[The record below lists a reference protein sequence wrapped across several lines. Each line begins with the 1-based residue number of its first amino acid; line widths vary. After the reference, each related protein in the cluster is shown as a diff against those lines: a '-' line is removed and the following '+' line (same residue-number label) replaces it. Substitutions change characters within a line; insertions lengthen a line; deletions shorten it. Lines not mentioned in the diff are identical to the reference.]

1 MKELR
6 LISTNCYNIPE
17 RVREL
22 DDDYR
27 LYYNVRRNV
36 IELHNLRHNPTFQLV
51 LPYSQLDTRTIEY
64 IRRTRVDKIINEI
77 KEIDE
82 YNNNLE
88 NKLINQT
95 LDEIHEKT
103 KSVINYMNRGGSQ
116 IPSYSEL
123 WGDNMKVE
131 DVLTEVLIRLGDRD
145 KYDIMNLP
153 QDDEE
158 INTIVKCINM
168 VISEI
173 ASDYLPV
180 EFEEEVEVIN
190 GVIPYDNLSKKLI
203 NLKNVTKNSTKIDTK
218 MYPNELLVKA
228 DGMVRVQYMYM
239 PNAVKLGDI
248 ISLSP
253 KITLMLIV
261 YGVLGEYCL
270 LQGRYEDSSLYD
282 KRYREMLKIACRVT
296 KEIKL
301 KHGWWN

>member
-36 IELHNLRHNPTFQLV
+36 IELHNLRHIPTFQLV

>member
-36 IELHNLRHNPTFQLV
+36 IELHNLRHIPTFQLV

-103 KSVINYMNRGGSQ
+103 KSVKNYMNRGGSQ

-123 WGDNMKVE
+123 
-131 DVLTEVLIRLGDRD
+131 
-145 KYDIMNLP
+145 
-153 QDDEE
+153 
-158 INTIVKCINM
+158 
-168 VISEI
+168 
-173 ASDYLPV
+173 
-180 EFEEEVEVIN
+180 
-190 GVIPYDNLSKKLI
+190 
-203 NLKNVTKNSTKIDTK
+203 
-218 MYPNELLVKA
+218 
-228 DGMVRVQYMYM
+228 
-239 PNAVKLGDI
+239 
-248 ISLSP
+248 
-253 KITLMLIV
+253 
-261 YGVLGEYCL
+261 
-270 LQGRYEDSSLYD
+270 
-282 KRYREMLKIACRVT
+282 
-296 KEIKL
+296 
-301 KHGWWN
+301 

>member
-103 KSVINYMNRGGSQ
+103 KRVINYMNRGGSQ

>member
-1 MKELR
+1 
-6 LISTNCYNIPE
+6 
-17 RVREL
+17 
-22 DDDYR
+22 
-27 LYYNVRRNV
+27 
-36 IELHNLRHNPTFQLV
+36 
-51 LPYSQLDTRTIEY
+51 
-64 IRRTRVDKIINEI
+64 
-77 KEIDE
+77 
-82 YNNNLE
+82 
-88 NKLINQT
+88 
-95 LDEIHEKT
+95 
-103 KSVINYMNRGGSQ
+103 
-116 IPSYSEL
+116 
-123 WGDNMKVE
+123 MKVE

-228 DGMVRVQYMYM
+228 DSMVRVQYMYM